1 MLKATLRSFF
11 AHKGRMLL
19 SALAVVLSVAFVS
32 GSLIFSDTVSRT
44 FDKLFASTAAD
55 VAVSPKEAFEQNRGF
70 GTGLVPTLPASVGE
84 DVAKVPGVQD
94 VHLDVEVENLTVTDA
109 ENEPIGR
116 TTGPPTIAANWYVS
130 DRSPVELS
138 DGREPAGAGEALL
151 DKDSAD
157 RKGIEI
163 GDTLHVLAQPGTFD
177 VEVVGIAEFTTTN
190 PGATVVYLET
200 AAAQRQLLANPERE
214 TAERETAEQENGTRE
229 RGEPADP
236 ELVTSLSVDAAPG
249 VPDAELKKRVKA
261 ALDGKYTVETAD
273 EQAKSAAEELGTFLD
288 IIKYVMLGF
297 AGIAV
302 LVGIFLI
309 VNTFSMLIAQ
319 RTRELGLMRALGADR
334 RQVRRSV
341 LTEALLLGLAG
352 STLGL
357 LSGIGLAVGLIA
369 ALSLLGMN
377 LDAAEMVVSWVTPVV
392 AYTVGVGVT
401 FVAAYLPARRAA
413 RVSPMAALADLE
425 IAEVGRPMR
434 VRAVLGSVLGA
445 VGTVSFVLCATAERT
460 RDSAVYLVGG
470 VVLTMLAVVA
480 AGPLL
485 VRPVIRVLGGWF
497 PRIFG
502 SVGALSQR
510 NALRNPRRTGATAV
524 ALMVGLALVGGMSV
538 AAASMTKSF
547 DEEIDRTL
555 GADFIVQSDNFGP
568 FPRQVTEQVKD
579 ADGVGLVVRQRF
591 APLRVTLPDGE
602 KTSTSAGA
610 FDEGLDQV
618 SRLEYAAGDTAGALA
633 PGHVGLQRQYARDH
647 GIRMGDTLPVLFPN
661 GERTELTVGALTKQ
675 ETSGGFG
682 AAGGFFLG
690 LATLEE
696 HLPGGQE
703 TALFVNAA
711 GGTDPDTLRASL
723 EGGLAEYP
731 QVKVRDQADF
741 KELIREQIVVLLYLV
756 FALLGLAII
765 IAVLGVVNTLALS
778 VVERTREIGMLRA
791 IGLSR
796 RQTRRMI
803 RLESVVIAVFGALL
817 GLVLGLAWGA
827 GVHEVLALEGMR
839 AFAIDWTVQLAVVI
853 GSVLVGLLAA
863 LLPALRASR
872 LNVLAAIAHE

>member
-11 AHKGRMLL
+11 AHKGRLLL
-19 SALAVVLSVAFVS
+19 SALAVLLSVAFVS

-44 FDKLFASTAAD
+44 FDRLFASTAAD

-70 GTGLVPTLPASVGE
+70 GSGLVPTLPASVAE
-84 DVAKVPGVQD
+84 DVAKVRGVQD

-116 TTGPPTIAANWYVS
+116 TTGPPTIATNWYVS

-151 DKDSAD
+151 DKDTAD
-157 RKGIEI
+157 RKNVEI
-163 GDTLHVLAQPGTFD
+163 GDTLHVLAQPGTFE
-177 VEVVGIAEFTTTN
+177 VEVVGIAKFTTTN
-190 PGATVVYLET
+190 PGAAVVYLET
-200 AAAQRQLLANPERE
+200 AAAQRQLLENPEPE
-214 TAERETAEQENGTRE
+214 ESAPGGTEREDTKLA
-229 RGEPADP
+229 
-236 ELVTSLSVDAAPG
+236 TSVSVEAAPG
-249 VPDAELKKRVKA
+249 VSDAELKQRVKR
-261 ALDGKYTVETAD
+261 ALDGKYAVQTAD

-357 LSGIGLAVGLIA
+357 LSGIGLALGLIETMG
-369 ALSLLGMN
+369 LLGMN
-377 LDAAEMVVSWVTPVV
+377 LDAAEMVVSWVTPVI
-392 AYTVGVGVT
+392 AYAVGVGVT

-434 VRAVLGSVLGA
+434 VRAVLGSLLGV
-445 VGTVSFVLCATAERT
+445 VGAVSFVFCATAERT

-568 FPRQVTEQVKD
+568 FPREVTERVRD

-602 KTSTSAGA
+602 KTNTSAGA
-610 FDEGLDQV
+610 FDKELDQV
-618 SRLEYAAGDTAGALA
+618 SRLEYAAGDTAAALA
-633 PGHVGLQRQYARDH
+633 PGHVGLQRQFARDH
-647 GIRMGDTLPVLFPN
+647 GIRIGDTLPVQFPN
-661 GERTELTVGALTKQ
+661 GKRTELTVGALTKQ

-690 LATLEE
+690 LETLEK

-703 TALFVNAA
+703 AALFVNAG
-711 GGTDPDTLRASL
+711 GGTDVDRLRTSL
-723 EGGLAEYP
+723 ESGLESFP

-741 KELIREQIVVLLYLV
+741 KELIREQIIVLLYLV